1 MTNLFKKSALVVAL
15 FAAASAHAGN
25 LTKTGGALA
34 TGFSKQA
41 ENVVSVNGAGLTL
54 TTGAAYPEGSVITI
68 TFSAGQL
75 SLPGTAGTNAVGITF
90 DLLEATPTSLKFKVK
105 GAAGIASGET
115 FTLSGY
121 QFTAAS
127 LADVASVSATASVV
141 SVTGVAIDPAGT
153 GQSLSTTVVLAG
165 NQFAGKVTKETKNID
180 LATGRA
186 LLAGDVKSFDL
197 DILTANANTF
207 FTSTAKS
214 TVASPL
220 AAAGKVTHTISGDWS
235 FIVDTNATTAGIQP
249 ATGALTVTGTGCSVK
264 SVTAA
269 AVTVECDGPA
279 AADAITGAGTT
290 ADPFVRS
297 YPTSNKLTVD
307 LVKAGAS
314 DKSPLQNTTFKVT
327 SVQVFGAANNKT
339 VTIVD
344 NKDILEL
351 KDNGTT
357 KYVDYMPFGENISQ
371 IIYVTNLTEEAGKIR
386 LTVWDQDGKKVANNV
401 EVTTKVTSN
410 GIIPLAG
417 ELKKLVGDKA
427 NGKYRFSVSAESS
440 DATVYAAYR
449 VGADAAYVVVR

>member
-15 FAAASAHAGN
+15 FAAASANAGN
-25 LTKTGGALA
+25 LVKTGGALA

-54 TTGAAYPEGSVITI
+54 TAGAEYPIGSVITV

-75 SLPGTAGTNAVGITF
+75 SLPGTADSSNAAVDY

-105 GAAGIASGET
+105 GAAIAATET
-115 FTLSGY
+115 FTLAGY

-127 LADVASVSATASVV
+127 LADVASVTATVSVV

-153 GQSLSTTVVLAG
+153 GESLATTVVMAG
-165 NQFAGKVTKETKNID
+165 NQFGGKVTKATKNID
-180 LATGRA
+180 LSTGRA
-186 LLAGDVKSFDL
+186 LLTGDVKSFDL
-197 DILTANANTF
+197 EVLTANANTF
-207 FTSTAKS
+207 FSSTAKS
-214 TVASPL
+214 TVANPL
-220 AAAGKVTHTISGDWS
+220 AAAGKVTHTITGDWS
-235 FIVDTNATTAGIQP
+235 FIVDTKADTAGIQP
-249 ATGALTVTGTGCSVK
+249 ATGALTPTGTGCAVK
-264 SVTAA
+264 SVTAT
-269 AVTVECDGPA
+269 AVVLECDGPA
-279 AADAITGAGTT
+279 AAESISGAGTT

-314 DKSPLQNTTFKVT
+314 DKSPLMNTTFKVT
-327 SVQVFGAANNKT
+327 SVQVYGAGANKT
-339 VTIVD
+339 TTVVED
-344 NKDILEL
+344 KEILEL

-357 KYVDYMPFGENISQ
+357 KHVDYMPFGENISQ
-371 IIYVTNLTEEAGKIR
+371 IVYVTNLTDEAGKIR

-401 EVTTKVTSN
+401 EVTATVTAN

-417 ELKKLVGDKA
+417 ELKKIVGEKA
-427 NGKYRFSVSAESS
+427 TGKFRFTVSLESS